1 MLETTVAVG
10 VNNRGQRLTGL
21 TLLDGRACFGV
32 CDQIEDIM
40 ERCNSTLL
48 IGQARVGKRTIL
60 GEMVR
65 LFSDK
70 IHQCFVVLDTTSEL

>member
-1 MLETTVAVG
+1 MPETTVAVG

-40 ERCNSTLL
+40 ERCKSTLL
-48 IGQARVGKRTIL
+48 IGQARVGKRTVL